1 MNDAQI
7 ILQLILIFIQTI
19 LFGLSLLYTTILFR
33 EIWCLTN
40 SIITN
45 TYYAINK
52 HTTILPFIL
61 WAAFYFITKLNFI
74 IQLI

>member
-1 MNDAQI
+1 MNFQKYYNMNDAQI

-19 LFGLSLLYTTILFR
+19 LFGLSLLYTTIL
-33 EIWCLTN
+33 
-40 SIITN
+40 
-45 TYYAINK
+45 
-52 HTTILPFIL
+52 PFIL